1 MTCRG
6 SAWRRRRWCLA
17 ERREPLVNRFTRALG
32 ERPWL
37 LADGATGS
45 NLFEMGLVSGDAP
58 ELWNIEH
65 PDRIALLHRR
75 FIDAGADIVLTNSF
89 GGNAMRLKLH
99 NAQSRV
105 SEINEA
111 AARIARGEAEASGR
125 EVIVAGSIGPTGEVL
140 QPVGTLTAEDATRAF
155 AEQAQA
161 LARGGADVMWIETMS
176 SKEEVA
182 AAVDGAATTDLPI
195 VVTMSF
201 DTHGSTMMGVTAADF
216 VAFGR
221 SLPHRLAACG
231 SNCGVGAAEVVAGML
246 NMQRAASEDE
256 GPAGLPPPR
265 ALPLA
270 GGGSELVLV
279 AKGNC
284 GVPKFVDG
292 AIRYDGTPELM
303 AVYARMARDAGARII
318 GGCCGTSPEHL
329 RAMRQALDAHTPSRV
344 PTMDEVQAQLGEV
357 SRGALALWSGT
368 AGPAA
373 RPARGA
379 RAAKLRSP

>member
-1 MTCRG
+1 
-6 SAWRRRRWCLA
+6 
-17 ERREPLVNRFTRALG
+17 VNRFTRALA

-58 ELWNIEH
+58 ELWNIDH

-105 SEINEA
+105 GEINEA
-111 AARIARGEAEASGR
+111 AARIARVEAQASGR
-125 EVIVAGSIGPTGEVL
+125 DVIVAGSIGPTGEVL

-182 AAVDGAATTDLPI
+182 AAVEGAATTDLPI

-216 VAFGR
+216 IAFSR
-221 SLPHRLAACG
+221 ALPQRLAACG

-246 NMQRAASEDE
+246 NMKRAAGNDE
-256 GPAGLPPPR
+256 GPA
-265 ALPLA
+265 
-270 GGGSELVLV
+270 LV

-292 AIRYDGTPELM
+292 AIRYDGTPALM
-303 AVYARMARDAGARII
+303 AVYARIALEAGARII

-329 RAMRQALDAHTPSRV
+329 RAMRQTLDAHTPSRA
-344 PTMDEVQAQLGEV
+344 PTMEEVQAQLGEV
-357 SRGALALWSGT
+357 SRGARALWDGT
-368 AGPAA
+368 AGPVA
-373 RPARGA
+373 RPARGV
-379 RAAKLRSP
+379 RATRGAIPR

>member
-1 MTCRG
+1 M
-6 SAWRRRRWCLA
+6 
-17 ERREPLVNRFTRALG
+17 NRFTRLLA

-45 NLFEMGLVSGDAP
+45 NLFDMGLVSGDAP
-58 ELWNIEH
+58 ELWNLEH
-65 PDRIALLHRR
+65 ADRIALLHRR

-99 NAQSRV
+99 QAQSRV
-105 SEINEA
+105 AEINEA
-111 AARIARGEAEASGR
+111 AARIARSEAEASGR

-140 QPVGTLTAEDATRAF
+140 QPVGTLTAEAATQAF

-182 AAVDGAATTDLPI
+182 AAVAGAATTGLPI
-195 VVTMSF
+195 VCTMSF

-216 VAFGR
+216 IAFGR
-221 SLPHRLAACG
+221 TLPQRLAACG

-246 NMQRAASEDE
+246 NMARVADDSIA
-256 GPAGLPPPR
+256 
-265 ALPLA
+265 
-270 GGGSELVLV
+270 LV

-303 AVYARMARDAGARII
+303 AVYARLALDAGARII
-318 GGCCGTSPEHL
+318 GGCCGTTPEHL
-329 RAMRQALDAHTPSRV
+329 RAMRNALEAHTRAAP
-344 PTMDEVQAQLGEV
+344 PTMEQVQAELGEV
-357 SRGALALWSGT
+357 SRGARALSDGT
-368 AGPAA
+368 AGPVA
-373 RPARGA
+373 RQSRGA
-379 RAAKLRSP
+379 RAGRSKPTP

>member
-1 MTCRG
+1 
-6 SAWRRRRWCLA
+6 
-17 ERREPLVNRFTRALG
+17 VNRFTRALA

-58 ELWNIEH
+58 ELWNIDH

-99 NAQSRV
+99 DAQSRV
-105 SEINEA
+105 GELNEA
-111 AARIARGEAEASGR
+111 AARIARRAGEASGR

-140 QPVGTLTAEDATRAF
+140 QPVGTLSAEEATRAF

-161 LARGGADVMWIETMS
+161 LARGGADVMWIETLS

-182 AAVDGAATTDLPI
+182 AAVEGAASTDLPV

-216 VAFGR
+216 IAFGR
-221 SLPHRLAACG
+221 TLPQQLAACG

-246 NMQRAASEDE
+246 NMQREN
-256 GPAGLPPPR
+256 GK
-265 ALPLA
+265 A
-270 GGGSELVLV
+270 GGHKGPVLV

-292 AIRYDGTPELM
+292 AIRYNGTPELM
-303 AVYARMARDAGARII
+303 AVYARLAFDAGARII

-329 RAMRQALDAHTPSRV
+329 RAMRQALEAHAPSRA
-344 PTMDEVQAQLGEV
+344 PTMEEVQAQLGEV
-357 SRGALALWSGT
+357 SRGARALWDGT
-368 AGPAA
+368 AGPVARPTRGVRAA
-373 RPARGA
+373 RSATTR
-379 RAAKLRSP
+379 

>member
-1 MTCRG
+1 M
-6 SAWRRRRWCLA
+6 
-17 ERREPLVNRFTRALG
+17 NRFAQALAQ
-32 ERPWL
+32 RPWL

-58 ELWNIEH
+58 ELWNVEH

-75 FIDAGADIVLTNSF
+75 FIDAGADIILTNSF

-99 NAQSRV
+99 QAQGRV
-105 SEINEA
+105 GELNEA
-111 AARIARGEAEASGR
+111 AARIARREADAACARAGR

-140 QPVGTLTAEDATRAF
+140 QPVGALTAEEAARAF

-182 AAVDGAATTDLPI
+182 AAVEGAATTGLPI

-201 DTHGSTMMGVTAADF
+201 DTHGSTMMGVTAAEF
-216 VAFGR
+216 IAFGR
-221 SLPHRLAACG
+221 TLPQRLAACG

-246 NMQRAASEDE
+246 NMKRANDRQGD
-256 GPAGLPPPR
+256 GP
-265 ALPLA
+265 
-270 GGGSELVLV
+270 VLV

-284 GVPKFVDG
+284 GVPRFVDG

-303 AVYARMARDAGARII
+303 AVYARMALDAGARII

-329 RAMRQALDAHTPSRV
+329 RAMRRALDAHTQAAA
-344 PTMDEVQAQLGEV
+344 PTIDEVEAALGEV
-357 SRGALALWSGT
+357 SRGAKALWDGAADLRVASRRASG
-368 AGPAA
+368 
-373 RPARGA
+373 R
-379 RAAKLRSP
+379 RAAGADRGD

>member
-1 MTCRG
+1 M
-6 SAWRRRRWCLA
+6 
-17 ERREPLVNRFTRALG
+17 NRFTRALA

-58 ELWNIEH
+58 ELWNIDH

-99 NAQSRV
+99 QAQSRV
-105 SEINEA
+105 GELNEA
-111 AARIARGEAEASGR
+111 AARIARGQAQASGR
-125 EVIVAGSIGPTGEVL
+125 DVIVAGSIGPTGEVL
-140 QPVGTLTAEDATRAF
+140 QPVGTLTAEDATHAF

-182 AAVDGAATTDLPI
+182 AAVEGAATTGLPI

-216 VAFGR
+216 IAFGR
-221 SLPHRLAACG
+221 ALPHRLAACG

-246 NMQRAASEDE
+246 NMKRAVDSASPTLPSPVRADPSIPQGERSKAQDE
-256 GPAGLPPPR
+256 SAP
-265 ALPLA
+265 
-270 GGGSELVLV
+270 VLV

-303 AVYARMARDAGARII
+303 AVYAGLALDAGARII

-329 RAMRQALDAHTPSRV
+329 RAMRQALEAHTRPRA
-344 PTMDEVQAQLGEV
+344 PTMDEVQSQLGEV
-357 SRGALALWSGT
+357 SRGALALWNGT
-368 AGPAA
+368 AGPAV
-373 RPARGA
+373 RPARGS
-379 RAAKLRSP
+379 RATKTRSP

>member
-1 MTCRG
+1 MTCRA
-6 SAWRRRRWCLA
+6 SAWRRRRWSLA
-17 ERREPLVNRFTRALG
+17 AARESLVNRFTRALA

-58 ELWNIEH
+58 ELWNIDH

-105 SEINEA
+105 GEINVA
-111 AARIARGEAEASGR
+111 AARIAKEQADASGR
-125 EVIVAGSIGPTGEVL
+125 DVIVAGSIGPTGEVL
-140 QPVGTLTAEDATRAF
+140 QPVGTLTTEEAIRAF

-182 AAVDGAATTDLPI
+182 AAVEGAATTGLPI

-216 VAFGR
+216 IAFGCT
-221 SLPHRLAACG
+221 LPHRLAACG

-246 NMQRAASEDE
+246 NMKRAAGDE
-256 GPAGLPPPR
+256 AP
-265 ALPLA
+265 
-270 GGGSELVLV
+270 VLV

-329 RAMRQALDAHTPSRV
+329 RAMRNALDAHTPSRA
-344 PTMDEVQAQLGEV
+344 PTMDEVQAQLGAV
-357 SRGALALWSGT
+357 SRGALALWDGT
-368 AGPAA
+368 AGPAV

-379 RAAKLRSP
+379 RGARGATTR